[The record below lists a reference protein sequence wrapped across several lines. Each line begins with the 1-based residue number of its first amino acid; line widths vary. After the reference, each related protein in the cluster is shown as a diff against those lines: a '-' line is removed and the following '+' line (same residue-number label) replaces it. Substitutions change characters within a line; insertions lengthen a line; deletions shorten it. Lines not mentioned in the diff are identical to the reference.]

1 MGEECGEEELFW
13 TTHTKDLQ
21 NQTLFEEKGVPEKA
35 QLDCV
40 SSRNFELQLK
50 QVQITRESTT
60 TTSSSSFPVS
70 TCDGGTVGFLSTGE
84 TWIVWGDGGGFSLG
98 VHVHVSVVT
107 HIRLVMYEYLR
118 S

>member
-13 TTHTKDLQ
+13 TTHTKDLH
-21 NQTLFEEKGVPEKA
+21 NQTLFEEEGVPEKA

-40 SSRNFELQLK
+40 SSRSFGLQLK

-70 TCDGGTVGFLSTGE
+70 TCDGGTVEFLSTE
-84 TWIVWGDGGGFSLG
+84 ESWIVWGDGGGFSIG
-98 VHVHVSVVT
+98 CT
-107 HIRLVMYEYLR
+107 FM
-118 S
+118 